1 MNLLMIDNY
10 DSFTFNIVQY
20 FGELGARVSTLRND
34 ETTLE
39 DLQARFAR
47 GEFSRLCI
55 SPGPCAPAQ
64 AGVSVAAIRHFAG
77 KVPILGVLRDRR
89 ASCRERV

>member
-47 GEFSRLCI
+47 GEFSRLCMY
-55 SPGPCAPAQ
+55 PCPYRSSGSRPTSAKI
-64 AGVSVAAIRHFAG
+64 G
-77 KVPILGVLRDRR
+77 R